1 MIYRLLQWLTGIALH
16 WFYSSIQ
23 VIGRERIPAKGPV
36 IVAASHHNAL
46 VDALIAGW
54 IAPRR
59 LTLTAKAT
67 LMDNIFLRWLFP
79 VVGIVPLRRAADEL
93 KRQNAGRVDP
103 SRNIGAF

>member
-1 MIYRLLQWLTGIALH
+1 MIYGLLRWFTGIALH

-23 VIGRERIPAKGPV
+23 VIGKERIPADGPV
-36 IVAASHHNAL
+36 IIAASHHNAL

-67 LMDNIFLRWLFP
+67 LDRQYLSCMAFSARWS
-79 VVGIVPLRRAADEL
+79 GPLEARER
-93 KRQNAGRVDP
+93 
-103 SRNIGAF
+103 